1 MVVTLPLL
9 IISSL
14 FYLSIL
20 VPLAITE
27 TCTSID
33 NACSNG
39 LIRYSA
45 TVSQPSCFSVD
56 GGTAPTGY
64 ANVTVYWYDTL
75 HCVASSLTLESD
87 DAGSGKGHNFCT
99 SVVVRSGFPRKF
111 EGARLLVCRLG
122 RIKTSVDQM

>member
-87 DAGSGKGHNFCT
+87 DAGSGNAWPATPPLCLAFAAAGVNWLY
-99 SVVVRSGFPRKF
+99 VY
-111 EGARLLVCRLG
+111 
-122 RIKTSVDQM
+122 M